1 MVGPMD
7 MQHVVGRP
15 SPPPIPRH
23 LRTRRVH
30 ISSALLVGAVLA
42 ACSDGGITAP
52 VAEEA
57 GTTLRWNA
65 LARELVTIDRAAP
78 PIAGRAYAYL
88 SVAQY
93 ASAVAAH
100 GMRPG
105 AVPSLE
111 SLRGAHAP
119 ARAAIAAASAR
130 VLGALFPSHS
140 ARIEHELTGDLSAL
154 RGESI
159 DRAAIERA
167 VAIGTRIAT
176 SLEAR
181 ANADGW
187 NAVWTGTAPKGDG
200 YWTGTAPQLPAWGLV
215 RPWVWESGSEL
226 RAPPPPAVNSQ
237 EFRAALAEVRQIAE
251 TRTPAQLEIARF
263 WADGAGTYTPP
274 GHWNEIAAELIREHN
289 LGDLS
294 AARTLALMN
303 IAIADA
309 TIGCW
314 DTKYTYWL
322 LRPWQADPAITTP
335 IGQPPHPSYPSGHAC
350 TSGAGA
356 GVLAALFP
364 AEAENLER
372 MAVEACDSR
381 VYAGIHYRFDAE
393 AGMTIGIR
401 AAERALE
408 RGDHLLQQEIAR
420 AYAVPSSKR
429 PQITE

>member
-1 MVGPMD
+1 MVGAIL
-7 MQHVVGRP
+7 
-15 SPPPIPRH
+15 S
-23 LRTRRVH
+23 
-30 ISSALLVGAVLA
+30 

-52 VAEEA
+52 VPEEA
-57 GTTLRWNA
+57 GTSVRWNA
-65 LARELVTIDRAAP
+65 LARELVTIDRVAP

-93 ASAVAAH
+93 ASGVAAH
-100 GMRPG
+100 GIRPG

-119 ARAAIAAASAR
+119 ARAAIATASAR

-140 ARIEHELTGDLSAL
+140 ARIAHELNADLSAL

-159 DRAAIERA
+159 DMAAIERA
-167 VAIGTRIAT
+167 AAIGTRIAT

-181 ANADGW
+181 ARTDGW
-187 NAVWTGTAPKGDG
+187 NAAWTGTAPNGDG
-200 YWTGTAPQLPAWGLV
+200 YWAGPAPQLPAWGLV
-215 RPWVWESGSEL
+215 RPWLWESGSEL
-226 RAPPPPAVNSQ
+226 RAPPPPAFNSPQ
-237 EFRAALAEVRQIAE
+237 FRDALAEVRLIAD
-251 TRTPAQLEIARF
+251 TRTPAQLETARF
-263 WADGAGTYTPP
+263 WADGVGTYTPP
-274 GHWNEIAAELIREHN
+274 GHWNAIAAQLIRERS
-289 LGDLS
+289 LDDLS

-303 IAIADA
+303 IAIVDA

-335 IGQPPHPSYPSGHAC
+335 IGRPPHPSYPSGHAC

-364 AEAENLER
+364 AEAEELER

-408 RGDHLLQQEIAR
+408 RGDQLLQAEIAR
-420 AYAVPSSKR
+420 AYEGAIESTT
-429 PQITE
+429 TE

>member
-7 MQHVVGRP
+7 TQHVVGRM

-23 LRTRRVH
+23 LRARR
-30 ISSALLVGAVLA
+30 IRIPNALVIGAILS

-52 VAEEA
+52 VPEEA
-57 GTTLRWNA
+57 GTSVRWNA

-88 SVAQY
+88 SLAQY

-100 GMRPG
+100 GIRPG
-105 AVPSLE
+105 SVPSLE

-119 ARAAIAAASAR
+119 SRAAIATASAR
-130 VLGALFPSHS
+130 VLGVLFPSHS
-140 ARIEHELTGDLSAL
+140 ARIQHELNADLSAL

-159 DRAAIERA
+159 DMAAIERA

-187 NAVWTGTAPKGDG
+187 NAAWTGTAPNGDG
-200 YWTGTAPQLPAWGLV
+200 YWTGATPQLPAWGQV
-215 RPWVWESGSEL
+215 RPWLWDSGSEL
-226 RAPPPPAVNSQ
+226 RAPPPPAFNSQ
-237 EFRAALAEVRQIAE
+237 QFRDALAEVRQIAQ
-251 TRTPAQLEIARF
+251 TRTPAQMEVARF
-263 WADGAGTYTPP
+263 WADGAGTYTPA
-274 GHWNEIAAELIREHN
+274 GHWNEIAARLIRER
-289 LGDLS
+289 GVDEFG

-303 IAIADA
+303 VAMADA
-309 TIGCW
+309 VIGCW
-314 DTKYTYWL
+314 DSKFAYWVI
-322 LRPWQADPAITTP
+322 RPWQADPAITTP

-350 TSGAGA
+350 MSSAGA
-356 GVLAALFP
+356 EVLAALFP
-364 AEAENLER
+364 SEAEDLER

-408 RGDHLLQQEIAR
+408 RGDQLLQEEIAR
-420 AYAVPSSKR
+420 AYAGA
-429 PQITE
+429 IE